1 MFARM
6 FGLTQMIDCPTRI
19 TCNSSSILDLI
30 FTSVVDNITQSG
42 VLAVG
47 ISDHLVIYCT
57 RKVTRAKS
65 GCHKCVK
72 VRSLKK
78 YTKDQ
83 FNELLMH
90 CGLDH
95 IYDISNVNE
104 AFAFFKDKFVSIL
117 NTLAPIKEIRIK
129 QDTEPWMCT
138 EILDLIKQ
146 RDYYLKMFKQ
156 SRSSI
161 DIAQHHMLRNQVT
174 HKIKRAKAQ
183 FIKTSIVE
191 NKGNPTQL
199 WRVLQ
204 DLGCSKK
211 CKTKETNI
219 GLNIDNSIC
228 FDKVKVATHFNNF
241 FSDIAGNLVDK
252 FPPIIGKYGY
262 DFVKKFYQD
271 KVSMLGGGF
280 SFTPVSKEH
289 VLKMLIGLNSH
300 KATGLDGM
308 PARFIIDSAN
318 IICKPLCHIVNL
330 SIQSG
335 EFPCDIKKAKIT
347 PI

>member
-1 MFARM
+1 M
-6 FGLTQMIDCPTRI
+6 LTLRSYFSNKFLSFTPNYFT
-19 TCNSSSILDLI
+19 LDSL
-30 FTSVVDNITQSG
+30 
-42 VLAVG
+42 
-47 ISDHLVIYCT
+47 SD
-57 RKVTRAKS
+57 
-65 GCHKCVK
+65 
-72 VRSLKK
+72 
-78 YTKDQ
+78 
-83 FNELLMH
+83 
-90 CGLDH
+90 
-95 IYDISNVNE
+95 DISNVNE
-104 AFAFFKDKFVSIL
+104 AYAFFKDRFVSIL

-183 FIKTSIVE
+183 FIKSNVME

-241 FSDIAGNLVDK
+241 FSDIAGNLVNK
-252 FPPIIGKYGY
+252 LPPIIGKYGY

-271 KVSMLGGGF
+271 KVSMLVGDF
-280 SFTPVSKEH
+280 SFTPVSKKH
-289 VLKMLIGLNSH
+289 VLKMLIDLNLH

-335 EFPCDIKKAKIT
+335 EFPCDIKKS
-347 PI
+347 

>member
-1 MFARM
+1 MSWK
-6 FGLTQMIDCPTRI
+6 TKV
-19 TCNSSSILDLI
+19 ILH
-30 FTSVVDNITQSG
+30 S
-42 VLAVG
+42 
-47 ISDHLVIYCT
+47 Y
-57 RKVTRAKS
+57 
-65 GCHKCVK
+65 
-72 VRSLKK
+72 
-78 YTKDQ
+78 
-83 FNELLMH
+83 
-90 CGLDH
+90 
-95 IYDISNVNE
+95 
-104 AFAFFKDKFVSIL
+104 
-117 NTLAPIKEIRIK
+117 AP
-129 QDTEPWMCT
+129 
-138 EILDLIKQ
+138 
-146 RDYYLKMFKQ
+146 
-156 SRSSI
+156 
-161 DIAQHHMLRNQVT
+161 
-174 HKIKRAKAQ
+174 
-183 FIKTSIVE
+183 
-191 NKGNPTQL
+191 

-252 FPPIIGKYGY
+252 LPPIIGKYGY

-271 KVSMLGGGF
+271 KVSMLVGDF

-308 PARFIIDSAN
+308 PARFIMDNAN

-335 EFPCDIKKAKIT
+335 EFPCDIKKLKLLLFTRKRLKLKQAIIDQYPSSVLSQK
-347 PI
+347 